1 MCSVP
6 SNAAYTGATKKVPV
20 SLKSLWASGF
30 NSPLEY
36 VGTGECK
43 DCFDWEKSAG
53 KGKETEEWLSPG
65 KQTDFCFRGEREDC
79 LTDCLPAFSGSGWR
93 TRRFQKLEK
102 HTYTL
107 VAKSDDVLFLTTL
120 QVWLNYLNMRKLFHI
135 QVKMSRCLSA

>member
-1 MCSVP
+1 M
-6 SNAAYTGATKKVPV
+6 
-20 SLKSLWASGF
+20 
-30 NSPLEY
+30 
-36 VGTGECK
+36 GTGECK

-79 LTDCLPAFSGSGWR
+79 LTDCLPAFSGSGRR

-107 VAKSDDVLFLTTL
+107 VAKSDDVRMVFNDPTSLI
-120 QVWLNYLNMRKLFHI
+120 KLFKYEEIISYTGQDVQLPHK
-135 QVKMSRCLSA
+135 QPSSLRLKVE